1 MARFGRE
8 VGGSAR
14 LVIGVIAALQLLS
27 GAGAAEVFLLAV
39 ALAVSAIPEG
49 LPVAMTIALS
59 ISVHRMSLKNVVVR
73 HLPAVERSEEHTS
86 ELPSLMRIS
95 YAVFCFKIQTN
106 TIDARQN
113 NNTIQYNTILLHH

>member
-73 HLPAVERSEEHTS
+73 HLPAVEGLGACTMIATDKTGT
-86 ELPSLMRIS
+86 L
-95 YAVFCFKIQTN
+95 KIGRE
-106 TIDARQN
+106 IV
-113 NNTIQYNTILLHH
+113 